1 MEFRWL
7 INRMHIYHRQ
17 ITAAK
22 KDTVIKQITL
32 MGEIATTEIAETEQM
47 ETTRTMTKEVSMV
60 AWMLGR
66 NGAFSRLYF

>member
-7 INRMHIYHRQ
+7 INIMHIYHRQ

-47 ETTRTMTKEVSMV
+47 ATRTMTKEVSMV

>member
-7 INRMHIYHRQ
+7 INIMHIYHRQ

-32 MGEIATTEIAETEQM
+32 MGEIATTEIAKTAEM
-47 ETTRTMTKEVSMV
+47 ATRTMTKEVSMV